1 VKRLAAALGAVVIGL
16 AIGAVQ
22 YLPVREYVAWS
33 PRAGGLGNY
42 ESATSYAWPPAELL
56 NAYLPQFS
64 GMLDAYWGPNVI
76 HLHSDY
82 AGAIVLLLAG
92 AAFIGMRTDV
102 HRKQL
107 YFWSIALLIS
117 LLWSLGAAT
126 PFYHVP
132 YAIIPGTKFFRA
144 PATIFFVGTFALAIL
159 ACAGL
164 ERLIDGRISRRYLI
178 GWLVGAGVIAALASV
193 GGLTNMAQTFSDIR
207 LADRIQ
213 ANNGSLFIGA
223 WRSFAFV
230 GLTVAVAFGLIRGAL
245 PSRYAA
251 WALAA
256 LMAIDLWSIERL
268 YWLFSPPAKIIYA
281 ADSIVEALKR
291 EPQPVRV
298 LALQVREES
307 NRDAFLHGD
316 ALMTHRIR
324 QVWGYHGNQIGRYND
339 LSSYPGAERLFTP
352 NVLALTNTRYLL
364 TDMEEVPFVPN
375 LSRLQGPV
383 RDAAGNNVY
392 LYRVN
397 GDHPYAWVTPIAVK
411 APDDQVLA
419 TVLDPR
425 FNVKTAAL
433 FDTSARVAVTT
444 GVQTLPPPL
453 ALTTNVASY
462 EPGRVRIDL
471 SQPAPAGS
479 SLVVSENYY
488 PGWVATVDGK
498 PARIGRADY
507 SLTGVELPAG
517 GRSVSLEFTSPAYQ
531 RGKVITWLAILLGFV
546 LLFVGIWQDRRRLA

>member
-1 VKRLAAALGAVVIGL
+1 
-16 AIGAVQ
+16 
-22 YLPVREYVAWS
+22 
-33 PRAGGLGNY
+33 
-42 ESATSYAWPPAELL
+42 
-56 NAYLPQFS
+56 
-64 GMLDAYWGPNVI
+64 
-76 HLHSDY
+76 
-82 AGAIVLLLAG
+82 
-92 AAFIGMRTDV
+92 
-102 HRKQL
+102 
-107 YFWSIALLIS
+107 
-117 LLWSLGAAT
+117 
-126 PFYHVP
+126 
-132 YAIIPGTKFFRA
+132 
-144 PATIFFVGTFALAIL
+144 
-159 ACAGL
+159 
-164 ERLIDGRISRRYLI
+164 
-178 GWLVGAGVIAALASV
+178 
-193 GGLTNMAQTFSDIR
+193 
-207 LADRIQ
+207 
-213 ANNGSLFIGA
+213 
-223 WRSFAFV
+223 
-230 GLTVAVAFGLIRGAL
+230 
-245 PSRYAA
+245 
-251 WALAA
+251 
-256 LMAIDLWSIERL
+256 
-268 YWLFSPPAKIIYA
+268 
-281 ADSIVEALKR
+281 
-291 EPQPVRV
+291 
-298 LALQVREES
+298 
-307 NRDAFLHGD
+307 
-316 ALMTHRIR
+316 MTHRIR

-375 LSRLQGPV
+375 LSRVQGPV

-471 SQPAPAGS
+471 SEPAPAGS